1 MPQQFFKPVD
11 SKTPLPKVEHEML
24 KFWEEEDVFAKSVEA
39 RRGKSKY
46 VFFDGPPFAN
56 GLPHY
61 GHILANSLKDAV
73 TRYWTMRG
81 YYVPRVNG
89 WDCHG
94 LPVEYE
100 IEKELKISG
109 RKDIEK
115 MGVSKFNSECRKSV
129 FRYTEEWEK
138 LLVRISRWVDFEH
151 GYATLENNYMESIW
165 WVFKEIWKKKNTKT
179 RKWT

>member
-1 MPQQFFKPVD
+1 MATSGSRKPFFKPVD
-11 SKTPLPKVEHEML
+11 PKQSLPQLEHEML
-24 KFWEEEDVFAKSVEA
+24 DFWDRENIFQKSVDA
-39 RRGKSKY
+39 RKNKPKY

-73 TRYWTMRG
+73 TRYATMRG

-109 RKDIEK
+109 RK
-115 MGVSKFNSECRKSV
+115 
-129 FRYTEEWEK
+129 
-138 LLVRISRWVDFEH
+138 
-151 GYATLENNYMESIW
+151 
-165 WVFKEIWKKKNTKT
+165 EI
-179 RKWT
+179 